1 MTGIAAKSKLKTAL
15 RNLGKT
21 PKEKELLA
29 EYTKVAY
36 WQLTNMVQSY
46 GLVDCGILKK
56 DK

>member
-15 RNLGKT
+15 KKLGKT
-21 PKEKELLA
+21 PREKKLLA

-56 DK
+56 DE